1 MLKKTLLTILGTCAL
16 LAAQAQDLPDAK
28 PQASAPY
35 KAAIGLRYTVGAGG
49 YTDLGLTAKYFITEQ
64 TAFEAYAEIPFYS
77 RDYLASLSYIWQ
89 PKLAFSE
96 RFRPYVG
103 AGAGILRHTD
113 WPLEIEGEPRISPI
127 AFGMVGIEYQFKKL
141 PMALSLDYR
150 TPMLSTGTYAPNSN
164 HISRFSSLSLGL
176 KYTLR

>member
-1 MLKKTLLTILGTCAL
+1 MIKKLLISLCSL
-16 LAAQAQDLPDAK
+16 MICLSAQAQDLPETK

-35 KAAIGLRYTVGAGG
+35 KAAVGLRYTVGGAG
-49 YTDLGLTAKYFITEQ
+49 YTDLGLTAKYFITDQ
-64 TAFEAYAEIPFYS
+64 TALEAYTKLPFYS

-103 AGAGILRHTD
+103 AGAGILRHTNS
-113 WPLEIEGEPRISPI
+113 PLEHEGEPRISPI

-150 TPMLSTGTYAPNSN
+150 TPLLSTGTHTPHYN
-164 HISRFSSLSLGL
+164 HVSRISSLSLGL